1 MAVGVAGPPGVHTRA
16 MRMRFGPDS
25 DDEFHAAARELL
37 DGFAA
42 WLTEN
47 EVDAEP
53 MSAELLL
60 QYKWLAADGDLANW
74 PLEHVETFLDGWCPH
89 VVLEHRL
96 PVRLVPASVAAFIEY
111 LDERGLLAP
120 GGPRPSQ
127 VRRLCGEYVQE
138 YEELEAGA
146 GSPLLTE
153 LGDDPDPVRIPS
165 PADRAASA
173 AQARI
178 LHDARALAAWC
189 GDRGRPLTATGNL
202 RLADARELVDLLGTG
217 DEPDRYG
224 RLDRSTRLRTL
235 TWVLE
240 TSVRAGAVRRE
251 KGRLVAVP
259 RFAGLDDT
267 TAHEDLVLA
276 ARDVGAL
283 STGWPHAVVDDGTD
297 PDRPAGS
304 LAHPSLPAPLEDV
317 VLGFDDEDPV
327 PGAGIDDETIE
338 ALLGAGDG
346 PPSEDATPALLFLL
360 RHVEDG
366 VDHDDLCH
374 ALDVLLDW
382 TEEQPG
388 DTGVA
393 EGRAQL
399 LLEQLE
405 RLGVIAWTG
414 SRTEPDDLVGQVRV
428 GGIVQLTPG
437 GVACALLLLAAE
449 DLHYPTRPDPAV
461 ASAAEIVELA
471 GEVAPDE
478 WRRDIDAWHAAQP
491 DPARAV
497 ADFVA
502 AALAPGQSLLVA
514 LTATGVAADRFGAD
528 TVDTLLR
535 EHLDGPHRG
544 MVARRLVARGALDP
558 DAVEPEVLLVASVDV
573 LAVAL
578 DTVDAEDWPDAFAA
592 EFPPESLDVF
602 DMLWQLDHPRV
613 GDVLAALGEHHPDAA
628 VAKAARRA
636 RERWRSR
643 TGGS

>member
-1 MAVGVAGPPGVHTRA
+1 
-16 MRMRFGPDS
+16 MRMQFGPDS
-25 DDEFHAAARELL
+25 DDEFHAAAQELL
-37 DGFAA
+37 DGFAG

-47 EVDAEP
+47 EVVAEP

-60 QYKWLAADGDLANW
+60 QYKWLAGDGDLADW

-96 PVRLVPASVAAFIEY
+96 PVRLVPASVAAFVEY

-120 GGPRPSQ
+120 GSPRPSQ
-127 VRRLCGEYVQE
+127 VRRLCGEYVEE
-138 YEELEAGA
+138 YDELEAGA

-178 LHDARALAAWC
+178 LSDARALAAWC
-189 GDRGRPLTATGNL
+189 GPRGRALTATGNL

-217 DEPDRYG
+217 DEPDRVG
-224 RLDRSTRLRTL
+224 RLDRATRLRTL

-240 TSVRAGAVRRE
+240 ASARAGAVRRE
-251 KGRLVAVP
+251 AGRLVAVP
-259 RFAGLDDT
+259 RFTGLDDT
-267 TAHEDLVLA
+267 SAHEDLVLA

-283 STGWPHAVVDDGTD
+283 STGWPHGPAEDPAD
-297 PDRPAGS
+297 PDRPDRDAT
-304 LAHPSLPAPLEDV
+304 PALVEDA
-317 VLGFDDEDPV
+317 V
-327 PGAGIDDETIE
+327 PGVDAVFTGEIDDQAIE
-338 ALLGAGDG
+338 ELLRAGEG

-360 RHVEDG
+360 RHVDDG
-366 VDHDDLCH
+366 VDLRH

-382 TEEQPG
+382 SEDAAG
-388 DTGVA
+388 DADVA
-393 EGRAQL
+393 SLRTAV

-405 RLGVIAWTG
+405 RLGVVAWTG
-414 SRTEPDDLVGQVRV
+414 SRREPDGAGGVRV

-471 GEVAPDE
+471 GEVPPDE

-497 ADFVA
+497 SDFVA
-502 AALAPGQSLLVA
+502 AALAPGQPLLVA
-514 LTATGVAADRFGAD
+514 LTATGVAADRFGAEA
-528 TVDTLLR
+528 VDALLR

-544 MVARRLVARGALDP
+544 MVARRLVARGELDA
-558 DAVEPEVLLVASVDV
+558 DAVEPELLLLASVDV

-578 DTVDAEDWPDAFAA
+578 DTVEAQDWPDAFAA
-592 EFPPESLDVF
+592 EFPPETVEVF
-602 DMLWQLDHPRV
+602 DALWRLDHPRV
-613 GDVLAALGEHHPDAA
+613 GEVLAALGEHHPDAL

>member
-1 MAVGVAGPPGVHTRA
+1 MAVGVAGRPGVHTRA

-96 PVRLVPASVAAFIEY
+96 PVRLVPASVAAFIKY

-283 STGWPHAVVDDGTD
+283 STGWPRAVVDDGTD

-327 PGAGIDDETIE
+327 PGPGSTTRRSRRCWAPGT
-338 ALLGAGDG
+338 ARPRRTPPRPCCSCCATSRTASTTTTCATPWTCCSTG
-346 PPSEDATPALLFLL
+346 PRSSPATPASP
-360 RHVEDG
+360 RAGRSCCWSSWSGSESS
-366 VDHDDLCH
+366 
-374 ALDVLLDW
+374 
-382 TEEQPG
+382 PG
-388 DTGVA
+388 
-393 EGRAQL
+393 
-399 LLEQLE
+399 
-405 RLGVIAWTG
+405 
-414 SRTEPDDLVGQVRV
+414 
-428 GGIVQLTPG
+428 
-437 GVACALLLLAAE
+437 
-449 DLHYPTRPDPAV
+449 
-461 ASAAEIVELA
+461 
-471 GEVAPDE
+471 
-478 WRRDIDAWHAAQP
+478 
-491 DPARAV
+491 PAR
-497 ADFVA
+497 
-502 AALAPGQSLLVA
+502 
-514 LTATGVAADRFGAD
+514 
-528 TVDTLLR
+528 
-535 EHLDGPHRG
+535 GPSPTTWS
-544 MVARRLVARGALDP
+544 ARC
-558 DAVEPEVLLVASVDV
+558 
-573 LAVAL
+573 
-578 DTVDAEDWPDAFAA
+578 
-592 EFPPESLDVF
+592 
-602 DMLWQLDHPRV
+602 
-613 GDVLAALGEHHPDAA
+613 
-628 VAKAARRA
+628 
-636 RERWRSR
+636 
-643 TGGS
+643 GSAGSCS

>member
-1 MAVGVAGPPGVHTRA
+1 

-25 DDEFHAAARELL
+25 DDEFHAAAQELL

-47 EVDAEP
+47 EVVAEP

-60 QYKWLAADGDLANW
+60 QYKWLAGDGDLADW

-89 VVLEHRL
+89 IVLEHRL
-96 PVRLVPASVAAFIEY
+96 PVRLVPASVAAFVEY

-120 GGPRPSQ
+120 GSPRPSQ
-127 VRRLCGEYVQE
+127 VRRLCGEYVEE
-138 YEELEAGA
+138 YDELEAGA

-178 LHDARALAAWC
+178 LHDARALAGWC
-189 GDRGRPLTATGNL
+189 GPRGRSLTATGNL
-202 RLADARELVDLLGTG
+202 RLADARELVGLLGTG
-217 DEPDRYG
+217 DEPDRVV

-251 KGRLVAVP
+251 SGRLVAVP

-267 TAHEDLVLA
+267 SAHEDLVLA
-276 ARDVGAL
+276 AREVGAL
-283 STGWPHAVVDDGTD
+283 STGWPHVAAEDTADPDLPVREAAPTPVDDTA
-297 PDRPAGS
+297 PDA
-304 LAHPSLPAPLEDV
+304 DV
-317 VLGFDDEDPV
+317 VFTGE
-327 PGAGIDDETIE
+327 IDDEAIE
-338 ALLGAGDG
+338 ALLRAEEG

-360 RHVEDG
+360 RHVDDG
-366 VDHDDLCH
+366 VDHDDLRH

-382 TEEQPG
+382 TEDADG
-388 DTGVA
+388 DADVA
-393 EGRAQL
+393 SLRTAT

-405 RLGVIAWTG
+405 RLGLVAWAG
-414 SRTEPDDLVGQVRV
+414 SRHEPDGAEEVRV

-471 GEVAPDE
+471 GEVPPDE

-497 ADFVA
+497 AEFVA
-502 AALAPGQSLLVA
+502 AALAPGQPLLVA
-514 LTATGVAADRFGAD
+514 LTATGVAADRFGAEA
-528 TVDTLLR
+528 VDTLLHD
-535 EHLDGPHRG
+535 HLDGPHRG
-544 MVARRLVARGALDP
+544 MVARRLVARGELDA
-558 DAVEPEVLLVASVDV
+558 DAVEPELLLTASIDV

-592 EFPPESLDVF
+592 EFPPETLEVF
-602 DMLWQLDHPRV
+602 DAVWQLDHPRV
-613 GDVLAALGEHHPDAA
+613 GEVLAALGEHHPDAA

-643 TGGS
+643 TGGA